1 MLFYIEMLSPLY
13 LNKKLDH
20 LIMRYKEKSI
30 FNFLNQDHHQII
42 TQKFL
47 QVLKKKKINEDL
59 VYKFFVSKAK
69 YL

>member
-1 MLFYIEMLSPLY
+1 
-13 LNKKLDH
+13 
-20 LIMRYKEKSI
+20 MRYKEKSI

>member
-1 MLFYIEMLSPLY
+1 
-13 LNKKLDH
+13 
-20 LIMRYKEKSI
+20 MRYKEKSI

-59 VYKFFVSKAK
+59 VYKFL
-69 YL
+69 YLKQSIFNYNEKINTLLIGLG